1 MRPAKIILA
10 SVTAVIVLTSAAL
23 AQQAA
28 NGMVTQI
35 DRLSGT
41 MAIQEI
47 QSGTVGASGGGASQ
61 QFKVQDAQLLDN
73 FHAGDR
79 VTYSTT
85 ENNGVKTITKMQ
97 AAVKQLVNQA
107 ASGDLAAL
115 RQLMALVTSAE
126 QRFNDAQA
134 ERPSLNEADQK
145 VMAQILER
153 FEKSTKL
160 E

>member
-1 MRPAKIILA
+1 VSNGKEADGYEVGYSKPPRSTQFQKGSSGNPKGRPKGTLNLA
-10 SVTAVIVLTSAAL
+10 TVLERTLRERVVINE
-23 AQQAA
+23 
-28 NGMVTQI
+28 NGQ
-35 DRLSGT
+35 R
-41 MAIQEI
+41 
-47 QSGTVGASGGGASQ
+47 
-61 QFKVQDAQLLDN
+61 
-73 FHAGDR
+73 
-79 VTYSTT
+79 
-85 ENNGVKTITKMQ
+85 KTITKMQ

-126 QRFNDAQA
+126 QRFNDAQP

-153 FEKSTKL
+153 FEKSTKV

>member
-1 MRPAKIILA
+1 MDEQSKPEKPKTTKVGYCNPPQHTRFK
-10 SVTAVIVLTSAAL
+10 T
-23 AQQAA
+23 
-28 NGMVTQI
+28 G
-35 DRLSGT
+35 
-41 MAIQEI
+41 
-47 QSGTVGASGGGASQ
+47 QSGNPKGRPKGTLNMATVLERTLREL
-61 QFKVQDAQLLDN
+61 VVIN
-73 FHAGDR
+73 
-79 VTYSTT
+79 
-85 ENNGVKTITKMQ
+85 ENGQRKTITKME

-153 FEKSTKL
+153 FEKSTKG

>member
-1 MRPAKIILA
+1 MKDEVKNGPYEVGYGKPPKH
-10 SVTAVIVLTSAAL
+10 
-23 AQQAA
+23 AQFKK
-28 NGMVTQI
+28 G
-35 DRLSGT
+35 
-41 MAIQEI
+41 
-47 QSGTVGASGGGASQ
+47 QSGNLQGRPKGTLNLATV
-61 QFKVQDAQLLDN
+61 LDRTLREQVVIN
-73 FHAGDR
+73 
-79 VTYSTT
+79 
-85 ENNGVKTITKMQ
+85 ENGQRKTITKMQ

-126 QRFNDAQA
+126 QRSNDAQA

-153 FEKSTKL
+153 FEKSTKV

>member
-1 MRPAKIILA
+1 
-10 SVTAVIVLTSAAL
+10 VINE
-23 AQQAA
+23 
-28 NGMVTQI
+28 NGQ
-35 DRLSGT
+35 R
-41 MAIQEI
+41 
-47 QSGTVGASGGGASQ
+47 
-61 QFKVQDAQLLDN
+61 
-73 FHAGDR
+73 
-79 VTYSTT
+79 
-85 ENNGVKTITKMQ
+85 KTITKMQ